1 MTEPLDLLLPAALE
15 RWWKASR
22 SSLAARGVIASLKG
36 PFDAPGMD
44 PVYILRMDSEHRETE
59 VCLFRGGTVLFN
71 GFDKH
76 QAAKVDSGSAEMSSE
91 HDLAGLLA
99 RLAERV

>member
-1 MTEPLDLLLPAALE
+1 VTEPLDLLLPAALE

-22 SSLAARGVIASLKG
+22 SLLAAREVTATLQG

-44 PVYILRMDSEHRETE
+44 PVYILDMDSEHRETE
-59 VCLFRGGTVLFN
+59 VCLFQGGTVLFD

-76 QAAKVDSGSAEMSSE
+76 HAAKVDVGFAEVSSE
-91 HDLAGLLA
+91 HELVGLLA